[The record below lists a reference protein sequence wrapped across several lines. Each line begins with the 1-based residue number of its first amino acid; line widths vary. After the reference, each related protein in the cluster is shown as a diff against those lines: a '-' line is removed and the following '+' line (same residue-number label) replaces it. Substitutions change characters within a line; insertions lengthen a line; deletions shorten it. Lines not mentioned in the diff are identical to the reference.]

1 MEHRISFFGTGNH
14 AGIDWDTDS
23 THDDYKV
30 SPNGNVFIMWGMS
43 DKNNEKYY
51 LIVFDKEQVFYK
63 KVFSSDLCVDLN
75 NLYVFDDKTAILV
88 TDEYILHLN
97 ENGENI
103 SKKNIAHNNEYGIS
117 GNYFWCT
124 GEKESGDSCI
134 LVINL
139 QDKTSTLK
147 KTPSQDIQG
156 FTNNV
161 FWCFGSNEEDESELF
176 IFNIT
181 NNKVVKRVIKDLDD
195 DTLACDG
202 YVYFDGA
209 SFVFLYKNQR
219 DLIGYDVAGK
229 IIDPSEECLVA
240 AKSKQSELF
249 SQRRKSDIE
258 RAKSQYRYWKGN
270 THKPQAAEQ
279 IAYYR
284 NKLISL
290 GIDIVAFENEFKAK
304 PQPQPIKSTFTQ
316 EYNNASPKKSG
327 CYIATCVYGSYDCPQ
342 VWMLRRYRDYS
353 LATNTFGRAFIKVYY
368 AISPTLVRVF
378 GKSKVVKKIWK
389 FFTDKLVNRLHK
401 NGVKDTLYHD
411 KY

>member
-1 MEHRISFFGTGNH
+1 MMEYKISFFGTGNH

-30 SPNGNVFIMWGMS
+30 SPNGNIFIMWGMS

-51 LIVFDKEQVFYK
+51 LIVFDKDKVFYK
-63 KVFSSDLCVDLN
+63 KAFSSDLCVDLN
-75 NLYVFDDKTAILV
+75 NLYIFDDKTSILV
-88 TDEYILHLN
+88 ADEYVLCLN
-97 ENGENI
+97 EDGENI

-117 GNYFWCT
+117 GDYFWCT
-124 GEKESGDSCI
+124 GEKENRDNYI

-147 KTPSQDIQG
+147 KTPSKDIQG
-156 FTNNV
+156 LTDNV
-161 FWCFGSNEEDESELF
+161 FWCFGSNDEDESELF
-176 IFNIT
+176 IFNIA
-181 NNKVVKRVIKDLDD
+181 NNKIVKRVIKDLDD

-202 YVYFDGA
+202 YVFFDGD
-209 SFVFLYKNQR
+209 SFVFLYKNQK
-219 DLIGYDVAGK
+219 DFIGYDITGK
-229 IIDPSEECLVA
+229 IIDPSEECLVT

-249 SQRRKSDIE
+249 SQRRNNDIE

-270 THKPQAAEQ
+270 MHKPQATEQ

-290 GIDIVAFENEFKAK
+290 GIDIVAFENEFKSK
-304 PQPQPIKSTFTQ
+304 PQPTKPTLTQ
-316 EYNNASPKKSG
+316 DSDSISKKSG

-342 VWMLRRYRDYS
+342 VWILRRYRDYS

-368 AISPTLVRVF
+368 AISPTLVQVF

-389 FFTDKLVNRLHK
+389 FFTDKLVNYLHK
-401 NGVKDTLYHD
+401 NGVENTPYND

>member
-1 MEHRISFFGTGNH
+1 MECKISFEKNNNVW
-14 AGIDWDTDS
+14 IDWGTDS
-23 THDDYKV
+23 AYDNYKK
-30 SPNGNVFIMWGMS
+30 SPNGNIFITWAPS
-43 DKNNEKYY
+43 DKYDTRHY
-51 LIVFDKEQVFYK
+51 LIVFDETELFYK
-63 KVFSSDLCVDLN
+63 KSFSSDLYLDLDN
-75 NLYVFDDKTAILV
+75 VFVLDDKTSILIA
-88 TDEYILHLN
+88 DEYILYLN

-124 GEKESGDSCI
+124 GEKESGDNCI
-134 LVINL
+134 FVINL

-176 IFNIT
+176 ILNIA
-181 NNKVVKRVIKDLDD
+181 NNKVVKRIIKDLDD

-202 YVYFDGA
+202 YIYFDGT

-219 DLIGYDVAGK
+219 DLIGYDIAGK
-229 IIDPSEECLVA
+229 IIDPSEECLIA

-249 SQRRKSDIE
+249 SQHRNSDIE

-270 THKPQAAEQ
+270 MHKPQAAEQ
-279 IAYYR
+279 ISYYR

-304 PQPQPIKSTFTQ
+304 PQPQPTKSTFTQ
-316 EYNNASPKKSG
+316 ENNNAAPKKSG

-342 VWMLRRYRDYS
+342 VWTLRRFRDYS
-353 LATNTFGRAFIKVYY
+353 LARTKLGRLFIRIYY
-368 AISPTLVRVF
+368 AFSPTLVRWL
-378 GKSKVVKKIWK
+378 GKNSFVKKVWR
-389 FFTDKLVNRLHK
+389 FFTDKLVQHLQKR
-401 NGVKDTLYHD
+401 GVKDTPYKD
-411 KY
+411 IN